1 MKFLFE
7 VNTTFEKPIYLYID
21 ENQSVKDFIE
31 EVVIHIETY
40 TSYLRSDILDV
51 FVQNTKDIMSIPNT
65 DKKIKEFLLD
75 NPEYFREWTGSLHRN
90 IHKIYVMDN
99 KYLKTLNNKNDIQKE
114 PVTTGMHMLKTLL
127 PTIYF

>member
-1 MKFLFE
+1 MK
-7 VNTTFEKPIYLYID
+7 
-21 ENQSVKDFIE
+21 NQSVKDFIE